1 MAAESVE
8 EAQADAFDSL
18 VTLPGSQA
26 GQISASQIT
35 LASKAFL
42 CLLITDQI
50 TSRKHLS
57 GRAEGDGEGGTTMG
71 VSAGGPAASQQ
82 IHWRCRQPEN
92 MEKEIGTESLP
103 ILRQSTTRGWYGAM
117 DGLSTP
123 STIPVIL

>member
-57 GRAEGDGEGGTTMG
+57 GGAEGDGEGG
-71 VSAGGPAASQQ
+71 GGHYNGSLCWRASSQPANTL
-82 IHWRCRQPEN
+82 E
-92 MEKEIGTESLP
+92 M
-103 ILRQSTTRGWYGAM
+103 
-117 DGLSTP
+117 
-123 STIPVIL
+123 